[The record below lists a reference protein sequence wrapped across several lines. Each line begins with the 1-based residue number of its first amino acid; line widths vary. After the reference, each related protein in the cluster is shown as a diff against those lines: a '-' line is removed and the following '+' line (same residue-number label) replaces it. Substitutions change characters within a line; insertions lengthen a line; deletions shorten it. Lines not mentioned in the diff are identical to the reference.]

1 MDLGYRGRG
10 RGVGRERVVRSERQM
25 AVTSGH
31 FAPVLH
37 LETCLRGGVGKTDG
51 CPFCSCAESAQ
62 SLETCLS

>member
-37 LETCLRGGVGKTDG
+37 LETCLRGGGGWERQMAVH
-51 CPFCSCAESAQ
+51 SAPV
-62 SLETCLS
+62 LKVHNLLKHV